1 MPLYFSFY
9 LRSNS
14 PSQIDSGAS
23 FASIELPVVEVA
35 YKNAGS
41 LPIVKTITGLR
52 GPSVYFSI

>member
-35 YKNAGS
+35 YDHLG
-41 LPIVKTITGLR
+41 
-52 GPSVYFSI
+52 